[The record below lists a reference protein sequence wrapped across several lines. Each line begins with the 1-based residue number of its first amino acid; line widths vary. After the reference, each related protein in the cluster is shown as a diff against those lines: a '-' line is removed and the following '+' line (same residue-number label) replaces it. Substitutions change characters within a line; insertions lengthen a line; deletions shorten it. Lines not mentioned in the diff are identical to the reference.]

1 LPTHAPPEAAA
12 ARNADLLLNRDQ
24 VEQRYGI
31 PRRWLELAA
40 HKGEGPP
47 YVVFSRRMVRYR
59 VADLEAWMQ
68 ARRIGGEATAA

>member
-1 LPTHAPPEAAA
+1 MPKQPTADAAVE
-12 ARNADLLLNRDQ
+12 RNVDLLLNRDQ
-24 VEQRYGI
+24 VQERYGI

-59 VADLEAWMQ
+59 IADLEAWLE
-68 ARRIGGEATAA
+68 ARRVGGEAAA